1 MIWDKMLICA
11 DTRKFIRNKNH
22 RTELSNTCIIVYIY
36 IHDPY
41 IRGTHDAIIIHLYL
55 IFPCTISQKIS
66 QPEIKKKTLLN
77 LSRKYI
83 LSNKISGFNL
93 FPFVD
98 RKHVLLLKSTLISKR
113 KQPRHSK
120 KFSASYSSA
129 NEIYF
134 NHDLNKN
141 KNLKIFYTRNSS

>member
-1 MIWDKMLICA
+1 MYNCIYLY
-11 DTRKFIRNKNH
+11 TRSIHKRYAWCHNNSFISYIPLHNITENFTNRN
-22 RTELSNTCIIVYIY
+22 
-36 IHDPY
+36 
-41 IRGTHDAIIIHLYL
+41 
-55 IFPCTISQKIS
+55 
-66 QPEIKKKTLLN
+66 KKKTLLN

-93 FPFVD
+93 FLFVD

-113 KQPRHSK
+113 KQPLHSK

-141 KNLKIFYTRNSS
+141 KNLKIFYTRNSAMQSFTVIGI